1 MYFMSFYSMTVRTV
15 NEFQRVEYKLLQ
27 FFNFQSEKK
36 TQTGVRR
43 FSHLLHSFLINSCSV
58 DANLLP
64 SAICINYAPVWIRE
78 DLLDRGRL
86 RVAGIFLI
94 NDDHDNPLF
103 Y

>member
-1 MYFMSFYSMTVRTV
+1 MYLFILFFLMAVCTV
-15 NEFQRVEYKLLQ
+15 NEFYVR
-27 FFNFQSEKK
+27 K
-36 TQTGVRR
+36 TPFGVRR
-43 FSHLLHSFLINSCSV
+43 VSHLLHSLLINSCSV

-64 SAICINYAPVWIRE
+64 PAVCINYAPVWIRE

-86 RVAGIFLI
+86 RVAGILLI

>member
-1 MYFMSFYSMTVRTV
+1 MAVCTV
-15 NEFQRVEYKLLQ
+15 NEFHIQ
-27 FFNFQSEKK
+27 K
-36 TQTGVRR
+36 TPFGVRR
-43 FSHLLHSFLINSCSV
+43 FSHLLHSPLINSCSV

-64 SAICINYAPVWIRE
+64 PAVCINYAPVWIRE

-86 RVAGIFLI
+86 RVAGILLI